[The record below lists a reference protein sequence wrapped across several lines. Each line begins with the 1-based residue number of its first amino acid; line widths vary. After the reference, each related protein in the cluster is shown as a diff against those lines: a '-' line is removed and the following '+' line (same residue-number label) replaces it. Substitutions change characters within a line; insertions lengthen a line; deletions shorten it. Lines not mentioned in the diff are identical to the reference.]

1 MPLTN
6 RPGDAVAPGSESRRV
21 HVTLPAAA
29 SAFFDMNT
37 RPVPVAAQSVPVSLR
52 VRAIEARKA
61 PRRSAPYTA
70 GRPPIPESVRPVA
83 LRGPIRTKSPQAVLA
98 PEVVN
103 SGQLASRNAW
113 LPAQSCVRQTLFE
126 PWKIVP
132 ARAGFG
138 SGMMGA

>member
-1 MPLTN
+1 MPPTN
-6 RPGDAVAPGSESRRV
+6 RPGDAVAPGSESRRMYL
-21 HVTLPAAA
+21 TLPAAA

-37 RPVPVAAQSVPVSLR
+37 RPAPVATQSVPVSLG
-52 VRAIEARKA
+52 VRAIEATKR
-61 PRRSAPYTA
+61 PRRSAPYTGGA
-70 GRPPIPESVRPVA
+70 RGLTESVRSVA
-83 LRGPIRTKSPQAVLA
+83 LAGPIWTKSPQAVLA